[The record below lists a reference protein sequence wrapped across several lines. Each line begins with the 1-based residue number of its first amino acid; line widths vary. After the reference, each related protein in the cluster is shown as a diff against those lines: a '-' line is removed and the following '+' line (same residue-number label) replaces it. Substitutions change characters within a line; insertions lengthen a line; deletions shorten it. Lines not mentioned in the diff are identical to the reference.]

1 MEIEHGSGW
10 VRLGLSGDI
19 DARWSDEYGPE
30 IRSVFEGRP
39 REIVV
44 EVDSVTFM
52 DSTGLGFIARCVKEC
67 QSQEGTVYLV
77 GSNSIIRSLVDM
89 VGLSQLLTIV
99 DTPSEKRDLYQRL
112 GQVSTDRSRL

>member
-19 DARWSDEYGPE
+19 DARWSEEYGSE
-30 IRSVFEGRP
+30 IRAVFDSRP

-44 EVDSVTFM
+44 EVESVTFM
-52 DSTGLGFIARCVKEC
+52 DSSGLGFIARCVKEC
-67 QSQEGTVYLV
+67 QSQEGNVYLV

-89 VGLSQLLTIV
+89 VGLNQVLTIV
-99 DTPSEKRDLYQRL
+99 DTPSEKHDLYQRL
-112 GQVSTDRSRL
+112 GQVSPDPSLS